1 MTPIER
7 LLEAGFESNV
17 DEWLAWL
24 NERGMG
30 SLYSTDQEQ
39 PIEESEDETSE

>member
-1 MTPIER
+1 MTPDER
-7 LLEAGFESNV
+7 LLEGGLESSYK
-17 DEWLAWL
+17 DWLAWL
-24 NERGMG
+24 NERSMG